1 MPSPFHNAYLKAA
14 DTLNPETPH
23 SEAFELFELGRYY
36 RQHGK
41 IYEPIRSL
49 GDGVYEGARS
59 KDRFT
64 FNYDAQA
71 IEPVRDARLEQ
82 GRGR

>member
-1 MPSPFHNAYLKAA
+1 MPNPFHNAYLKAA
-14 DTLNPETPH
+14 DTFNPEPPRT
-23 SEAFELFELGRYY
+23 EAYELFELGRYY

-49 GDGVYEGARS
+49 GDGVYEGACS
-59 KDRFT
+59 KAKFRFD
-64 FNYDAQA
+64 YESQS
-71 IEPVRDARLEQ
+71 IEPVAGIEQ